1 MSDQLPLVGRE
12 NELRAA
18 LRALAVDGAVLLS
31 GPPGVGK
38 TRLAAEA
45 LAAVPHPVVRCYA
58 TIATSQIPLGAI
70 ASHVPTDLPA
80 GAPGP
85 GLLPAPSVR
94 AAAEH
99 LARGGRRVLFI
110 DDAHLLDDTSLL
122 VLQHVVRHKLTR
134 VICTARLGW
143 GMDGLT
149 VVNVDAL
156 DQERADALLTSA
168 LGGPADAST
177 RHLVWTNSQGNP
189 LYLKELVAAGR
200 HSGALSE
207 TQGGWNWSGPLELS
221 GRLAELVDLTLGR
234 LAEPRRRA
242 LELLAYGEP
251 LEPELT
257 PVPQDLVDMGFV
269 RIGDDGRARVAH
281 PLYSARLRATCPTLR
296 ARAHRRALA
305 DRLEAAGADRPG
317 DAVRVATWR
326 LDSGTAESPDVLARA
341 AEQALS
347 AQDWELAERL
357 SRAAVARGATSRVG
371 LVLGLVLM
379 YQRQCVQA
387 EEVLAETMAA
397 GGDVLTVIQVGC
409 TRAFN
414 LFFGLGDED
423 AAVAVLDEVTA
434 QELPPELE
442 HSVLFFALTFALESA
457 PLRIARLG
465 GELLIAEGG
474 WAATA
479 GRQVLAFADQF
490 AGRYTEALARID
502 VNHEAV
508 MATAGRFPSLMN
520 AANWVRNESILR
532 CGDLAGAETRA
543 AQALAEVIGEDRWSV
558 TQVPPRVLLSQS
570 ARFRG
575 QAAAAV
581 RITAEGI
588 PESGAR
594 DDSQAMMWDV
604 LLLAEFAAGAA
615 LHGQSDRAERALAR
629 AENGLRP
636 AWRIARFAVG
646 AARSWVL
653 AGAGRVNEAMQAA
666 LDNAAVARAHGAHSE
681 EIVSLHDAARFGAD
695 TSPRLLELAKTRQ
708 DPLTTAYASHA
719 QARALRDPAGLEEVA
734 AAFTACGVTLYAAE
748 ALAEASRLSR
758 LHDRP
763 RDAERLERQASAL
776 AESFDGATTPGLV
789 VTSTLAALT
798 PRQLEIARLA
808 VAGLTNV
815 EIAERLAIAK
825 RTVDNHLHTTYAAV
839 GVTGRGGLRALFGQN

>member
-12 NELRAA
+12 GELRAA
-18 LRALAVDGAVLLS
+18 LRTLAVDGTVLLS

-38 TRLAAEA
+38 TRLAAEV
-45 LAAVPHPVVRCYA
+45 LAAVPHAAVRCYA
-58 TIATSQIPLGAI
+58 TVATSRIPLGAI
-70 ASHVPTDLPA
+70 ASLVPADIPASSHGPSILP
-80 GAPGP
+80 
-85 GLLPAPSVR
+85 LSSVR

-99 LARGGRRVLFI
+99 LSRGGRRVLSI
-110 DDAHLLDDTSLL
+110 DDAHLLDDASLL
-122 VLQHVVRHKLTR
+122 VLQHVVRHRLTR

-143 GMDGLT
+143 GLEGLS
-149 VVNVDAL
+149 VVNVGAL
-156 DQERADALLTSA
+156 DQQRADTLLASA

-177 RHLVWTNSQGNP
+177 RHLVWANSQGNP

-200 HSGALSE
+200 HSGALTE
-207 TQGGWNWSGPLELS
+207 TEGGWNWSGPLELS
-221 GRLAELVDLTLGR
+221 GRLAELVDLSLGR
-234 LAEPRRRA
+234 LADPQRRA

-251 LEPELT
+251 LEPELM

-269 RIGDDGRARVAH
+269 RVGDDGRARVAH

-305 DRLEAAGADRPG
+305 DRLEAEGADRPG

-397 GGDVLTVIQVGC
+397 GGDMLTLIQVGC

-423 AAVAVLDEVTA
+423 AAVAVLDEVTDR
-434 QELPPELE
+434 ELPAELE
-442 HSVLFFALTFALESA
+442 HAVLFFALTFALEAA
-457 PLRIARLG
+457 PLRLARLG

-474 WAATA
+474 WAETA

-490 AGRYTEALARID
+490 AGRYTEAIARIED
-502 VNHEAV
+502 NHEAV
-508 MATAGRFPSLMN
+508 LATAGRFPSLTN
-520 AANWVRNESILR
+520 AANGVRNESILR

-543 AQALAEVIGEDRWSV
+543 ARALAEVIEEDRWSV
-558 TQVPPRVLLSQS
+558 TQVPPRVLLSQC
-570 ARFRG
+570 ARLRG
-575 QAAAAV
+575 QAASAV

-588 PESGAR
+588 PESGGR
-594 DDSQAMMWDV
+594 SDSRAMMWDV

-615 LHGQSDRAERALAR
+615 LQGQSDRAERALAR
-629 AENGLRP
+629 AEAGLRP
-636 AWRIARFAVG
+636 AWRIAQFAVG
-646 AARSWVL
+646 SARSWVL
-653 AGAGRVNEAMQAA
+653 AGGGHVNEAMQAA
-666 LDNAAVARAHGAHSE
+666 LDNAATARAHGAHSE

-695 TSPRLLELAKTRQ
+695 TSPRLLELAKSRK

-734 AAFTACGVTLYAAE
+734 AAFTACGATLYAAE

-763 RDAERLERQASAL
+763 RDADRLERQASAL

-839 GVTGRGGLRALFGQN
+839 GVTGRGGLRALFGQG

>member
-1 MSDQLPLVGRE
+1 VSDQLPLVGRE
-12 NELRAA
+12 SELRAA
-18 LRALAVDGAVLLS
+18 LRALSVGGAVLLS

-38 TRLAAEA
+38 TRLAAEV
-45 LAAVPHPVVRCYA
+45 LAAMPHPVARCYA
-58 TIATSQIPLGAI
+58 TVATSRIPLGAF
-70 ASHVPTDLPA
+70 ASLVPTDLPA
-80 GAPGP
+80 GSHGP
-85 GLLPAPSVR
+85 SILPASSVR

-99 LARGGRRVLFI
+99 LARGGRRVLSI

-134 VICTARLGW
+134 VICTARPGW
-143 GMDGLT
+143 SVEGLT
-149 VVNVDAL
+149 VVHVDAL

-200 HSGALSE
+200 HSGALTE
-207 TQGGWNWSGPLELS
+207 TQGGWSWHGPLELD

-234 LAEPRRRA
+234 LAEPQRRA

-251 LEPELT
+251 LEPELM

-305 DRLEAAGADRPG
+305 DRLEAEGADRPG

-341 AEQALS
+341 AEQALA

-379 YQRQCVQA
+379 YQRQCAQA

-397 GGDVLTVIQVGC
+397 GGDMLALLQVGC

-434 QELPPELE
+434 RELPPELE
-442 HSVLFFALTFALESA
+442 HAVLFFALTFALESA

-465 GELLIAEGG
+465 GELMIAEGG
-474 WAATA
+474 WAAIA

-490 AGRYTEALARID
+490 AGRYPEAIARIED
-502 VNHEAV
+502 NHEAV
-508 MATAGRFPSLMN
+508 VATAGRFPSLMN
-520 AANWVRNESILR
+520 AAKGVRNECILR
-532 CGDLAGAETRA
+532 CGDLAGAEQRA
-543 AQALAEVIGEDRWSV
+543 AQALAEVIEEDRWSI

-570 ARFRG
+570 ARLRG
-575 QAAAAV
+575 QAASAV

-588 PESGAR
+588 PESGALP
-594 DDSQAMMWDV
+594 MMWDV

-615 LHGQSDRAERALAR
+615 LLGQSDRAERALAR
-629 AENGLRP
+629 AEEGLRP
-636 AWRIARFAVG
+636 AWRIAGFAVG

-653 AGAGRVNEAMQAA
+653 AGAGHVNEAMQVA
-666 LDNAAVARAHGAHSE
+666 LDNAAAARAHGAHSE
-681 EIVSLHDAARFGAD
+681 EIGSLHDAARFGAD
-695 TSPRLLELAKTRQ
+695 TSPRLLELAKSRK

-734 AAFTACGVTLYAAE
+734 AAFMACGVTLYAAE

-763 RDAERLERQASAL
+763 RDAERLERQASSL

-839 GVTGRGGLRALFGQN
+839 GVTGRGGLRALFGQG

>member
-12 NELRAA
+12 EELRTT

-38 TRLAAEA
+38 TRLAFEA

-58 TIATSQIPLGAI
+58 TVATSRIPLGALG
-70 ASHVPTDLPA
+70 SLVPTDLPA
-80 GAPGP
+80 SQGSI
-85 GLLPAPSVR
+85 LSSSVR

-99 LARGGRRVLFI
+99 LSRGGRRVLSV
-110 DDAHLLDDTSLL
+110 DDAHLLDDASLL
-122 VLQHVVRHKLTR
+122 VLQHLVRHRLMR
-134 VICTARLGW
+134 VMCTARPGW
-143 GMDGLT
+143 GMEGLT
-149 VVNVDAL
+149 VVAVGAL
-156 DQERADALLTSA
+156 DQERADALLAAA

-177 RHLVWTNSQGNP
+177 RHLVWANSRGNP
-189 LYLKELVAAGR
+189 LYLKELVATGR
-200 HSGALSE
+200 HCGAFTE
-207 TQGGWNWSGPLELS
+207 TEGGWNWSGPLELS

-234 LAEPRRRA
+234 LGDPQRRA

-251 LEPELT
+251 LEAGLMS
-257 PVPQDLVDMGFV
+257 VPQDLVDMGFV
-269 RIGDDGRARVAH
+269 RVGDDGRARVAH

-305 DRLEAAGADRPG
+305 DRLEAEGAGRPG
-317 DAVRVATWR
+317 DALRVATWR
-326 LDSGTAESPDVLARA
+326 LDSGTAESPDLLARA

-357 SRAAVARGATSRVG
+357 ARAAVARGATSRVG

-379 YQRQCVQA
+379 YQRRCAQA

-397 GGDVLTVIQVGC
+397 GGDTLTLMQAGC

-423 AAVAVLDEVTA
+423 AAVAVLDLVTA
-434 QELPPELE
+434 RTLPAELE
-442 HSVLFFALTFALESA
+442 HAVLFFSLTFALEAA
-457 PLRIARLG
+457 PLQIARLG
-465 GELLIAEGG
+465 GELLLAEGG

-490 AGRYTEALARID
+490 AGRYTEAIARIED
-502 VNHEAV
+502 NHRAV
-508 MATAGRFPSLMN
+508 IATAGRFPSLTN
-520 AANWVRNESILR
+520 AANGVRNESMLR
-532 CGDLAGAETRA
+532 AGDLVEAERRA
-543 AQALAEVIGEDRWSV
+543 AQALAEVIEEDRWSV

-570 ARFRG
+570 ARLRG
-575 QAAAAV
+575 NAASAV
-581 RITAEGI
+581 RITAEGV
-588 PESGAR
+588 PDPA
-594 DDSQAMMWDV
+594 APPMMWDV

-615 LHGQSDRAERALAR
+615 LRGQSDRAFRALAR
-629 AENGLRP
+629 AEAGLRP
-636 AWRIARFAVG
+636 AWRIAQFAVG

-666 LDNAAVARAHGAHSE
+666 LDNAVSAREHGAHSE
-681 EIVSLHDAARFGAD
+681 EIGSLHDAARFGAD
-695 TSPRLLELAKTRQ
+695 TSPRLLELAKSRKE
-708 DPLTTAYASHA
+708 PLTAAYASHA
-719 QARALRDPAGLEEVA
+719 QARVLRDPAGLEEVA
-734 AAFTACGVTLYAAE
+734 AAFTACGATLYAAE

-763 RDAERLERQASAL
+763 RAADRLERQAAAL
-776 AESFDGATTPGLV
+776 AETFDGATTPGLM

-839 GVTGRGGLRALFGQN
+839 GVTGRGGLRELFGHGA

>member
-12 NELRAA
+12 GELRAA
-18 LRALAVDGAVLLS
+18 LRALAGDGAVLLS

-38 TRLAAEA
+38 TRLAAEV
-45 LAAVPHPVVRCYA
+45 LAAAPHPAVRCYA
-58 TIATSQIPLGAI
+58 TVATSRIPLGAI
-70 ASHVPTDLPA
+70 ASLVPTDLPA
-80 GAPGP
+80 FGGTI
-85 GLLPAPSVR
+85 LPSSSVR

-99 LARGGRRVLFI
+99 LSRGGRRVLSI
-110 DDAHLLDDTSLL
+110 DDAHLLDDASLL
-122 VLQHVVRHKLTR
+122 VLQHVVRHRLTR
-134 VICTARLGW
+134 VVCTARLGW
-143 GMDGLT
+143 GLEGLT

-156 DQERADALLTSA
+156 GQERADTLLASA

-177 RHLVWTNSQGNP
+177 RHLVWVNSQGNP
-189 LYLKELVAAGR
+189 LYLKELVSAGR
-200 HSGALSE
+200 HSGTLTE
-207 TQGGWNWSGPLELS
+207 TEGGWSWSGPLELS

-234 LAEPRRRA
+234 LAEPQRRA

-251 LEPELT
+251 LEPELM

-305 DRLEAAGADRPG
+305 DRLEAQGADRPG

-379 YQRQCVQA
+379 YQRQCAQA

-397 GGDVLTVIQVGC
+397 GGDMLTVIQVGC

-434 QELPPELE
+434 RELPAELE
-442 HSVLFFALTFALESA
+442 HAVLFFALTFALEAA

-474 WAATA
+474 WAETA

-490 AGRYTEALARID
+490 AGRCTEAIARIED
-502 VNHEAV
+502 NHEAV
-508 MATAGRFPSLMN
+508 TATAGRFPSLIN
-520 AANWVRNESILR
+520 AATGVRNESMLR

-543 AQALAEVIGEDRWSV
+543 AQALAEVIEEDRWSV
-558 TQVPPRVLLSQS
+558 TQVPSRVLLSQS
-570 ARFRG
+570 ARLRG
-575 QAAAAV
+575 QAASAV
-581 RITAEGI
+581 RITAEGV
-588 PESGAR
+588 PDSGALP
-594 DDSQAMMWDV
+594 MMWDV

-615 LHGQSDRAERALAR
+615 LQGQSDRAERALAR
-629 AENGLRP
+629 AEAGLRP
-636 AWRIARFAVG
+636 AWRIAQFAVG
-646 AARSWVL
+646 VARSWVL
-653 AGAGRVNEAMQAA
+653 AGGGRVNEAMQAA
-666 LDNAAVARAHGAHSE
+666 LDNAAAARAHGAHSE

-695 TSPRLLELAKTRQ
+695 TSPRLLELAKSRK

-763 RDAERLERQASAL
+763 RDADRLERQASAL

-839 GVTGRGGLRALFGQN
+839 GVTGRGGLRALFGQG

>member
-1 MSDQLPLVGRE
+1 VSDQLPLVGRE
-12 NELRAA
+12 GELRAA
-18 LRALAVDGAVLLS
+18 LRALAGDGAVLLS

-38 TRLAAEA
+38 TRLAAEV
-45 LAAVPHPVVRCYA
+45 LAAAPHPAVRCYA
-58 TIATSQIPLGAI
+58 TVATSRIPLGAI
-70 ASHVPTDLPA
+70 ASLVPTDLPA
-80 GAPGP
+80 FGGTI
-85 GLLPAPSVR
+85 LPSSSVR

-99 LARGGRRVLFI
+99 LSRGGRRVLSI
-110 DDAHLLDDTSLL
+110 DDAHLLDDASLL

-134 VICTARLGW
+134 VVCTARLGW
-143 GMDGLT
+143 GVEGLT

-156 DQERADALLTSA
+156 DEERADTLLTSA

-177 RHLVWTNSQGNP
+177 RHLVWANSQGNP

-200 HSGALSE
+200 HSGALTE
-207 TQGGWNWSGPLELS
+207 TAGGWSWSGPLELS

-234 LAEPRRRA
+234 LAEPQRRA

-251 LEPELT
+251 LEPELM
-257 PVPQDLVDMGFV
+257 PVPADLVDMGFV
-269 RIGDDGRARVAH
+269 RVGDDGRARVAH

-305 DRLEAAGADRPG
+305 DRLETEGADRPG

-379 YQRQCVQA
+379 YQRQCAQA

-434 QELPPELE
+434 RELPAELE
-442 HSVLFFALTFALESA
+442 HAVLFFALTFALEAA
-457 PLRIARLG
+457 PLGIARLG

-474 WAATA
+474 WAETA

-490 AGRYTEALARID
+490 AGRYTEAIARIED
-502 VNHEAV
+502 NHEAV
-508 MATAGRFPSLMN
+508 MATAGRFPSLIN
-520 AANWVRNESILR
+520 AATGVRNESALR
-532 CGDLAGAETRA
+532 RGDLADAETRA
-543 AQALAEVIGEDRWSV
+543 AQALAEVIEEDRWSI

-570 ARFRG
+570 ARLRG
-575 QAAAAV
+575 QAASAV
-581 RITAEGI
+581 RITAEGV
-588 PESGAR
+588 PESGVLP
-594 DDSQAMMWDV
+594 MMWDV

-615 LHGQSDRAERALAR
+615 LQGQSERAERALAR
-629 AENGLRP
+629 AEAGLRP
-636 AWRIARFAVG
+636 AWRIAQFAVG

-653 AGAGRVNEAMQAA
+653 AGSGRVNEAMQAA
-666 LDNAAVARAHGAHSE
+666 LDNAAAARAHGAHSE

-695 TSPRLLELAKTRQ
+695 TSPRLLELAKSRK
-708 DPLTTAYASHA
+708 DPLTIAYASHA
-719 QARALRDPAGLEEVA
+719 QARALRDPAGLEEA
-734 AAFTACGVTLYAAE
+734 ATAFTACGATLYAAE

-763 RDAERLERQASAL
+763 READRLERQASAL

-815 EIAERLAIAK
+815 EIAERLTIAK

-839 GVTGRGGLRALFGQN
+839 GVTGRGGLRALFGQG

>member
-12 NELRAA
+12 SELRAA

-38 TRLAAEA
+38 TRLAAEM
-45 LAAVPHPVVRCYA
+45 LAAVPQPAVRCYA
-58 TIATSQIPLGAI
+58 TIATSRIPLGAI

-85 GLLPAPSVR
+85 GLLPASSVR

-99 LARGGRRVLFI
+99 LARGGRRVLSI

-143 GMDGLT
+143 GSEGLT
-149 VVNVDAL
+149 VVHVDAL
-156 DQERADALLTSA
+156 DQERADTLLTSA

-177 RHLVWTNSQGNP
+177 RHLMWTNSQGNP

-200 HSGALSE
+200 HSGALAE
-207 TQGGWNWSGPLELS
+207 TAGGWHWSGPLELS

-234 LAEPRRRA
+234 LAGPQRRA

-251 LEPELT
+251 LEPELM
-257 PVPQDLVDMGFV
+257 PAPRDLVDMGFV
-269 RIGDDGRARVAH
+269 CIGDDGRARVAH
-281 PLYSARLRATCPTLR
+281 PLYSARLRATCPTVR

-305 DRLEAAGADRPG
+305 DRLEAGDANRPG

-379 YQRQCVQA
+379 YQRRCAQA

-397 GGDVLTVIQVGC
+397 GGDMLTLMQVGC

-434 QELPPELE
+434 RELPPELE
-442 HSVLFFALTFALESA
+442 HVVLFIALTFALESA

-490 AGRYTEALARID
+490 AGRYTEALARIEA
-502 VNHEAV
+502 NHEEV
-508 MATAGRFPSLMN
+508 VATAGRFPSLTN
-520 AANWVRNESILR
+520 AANGVRNESTLG
-532 CGDLAGAETRA
+532 CGDLAGAEARA
-543 AQALAEVIGEDRWSV
+543 ARALAEVIEEDRWSA
-558 TQVPPRVLLSQS
+558 TRVPPRVLLSRS
-570 ARFRG
+570 ARLRG
-575 QAAAAV
+575 QAASAV
-581 RITAEGI
+581 RITAEGV
-588 PESGAR
+588 PGSDA
-594 DDSQAMMWDV
+594 QPMMWDV

-615 LHGQSDRAERALAR
+615 LLGQPDRAERALAR
-629 AENGLRP
+629 AEAGLRP
-636 AWRIARFAVG
+636 AWRIARLAVG
-646 AARSWVL
+646 TARSWVL
-653 AGAGRVNEAMQAA
+653 AGAGHVNQALQAA
-666 LDNAAVARAHGAHSE
+666 LDNAAAARAHGAHSE
-681 EIVSLHDAARFGAD
+681 EILSLHDAARFGAD
-695 TSPRLLELAKTRQ
+695 TSPRLLELAKTRK

-748 ALAEASRLSR
+748 ALAEASRLAR

-763 RDAERLERQASAL
+763 READRLERQAAAL

-839 GVTGRGGLRALFGQN
+839 GVTGRGGLRALLGQG

>member
-1 MSDQLPLVGRE
+1 MSDQSPLVGRE
-12 NELRAA
+12 TELRAA

-31 GPPGVGK
+31 GPPGAGK
-38 TRLAAEA
+38 TRLAAEV
-45 LAAVPHPVVRCYA
+45 LAVVPHPVVRCYA
-58 TIATSQIPLGAI
+58 TVATSRIPLGAI

-85 GLLPAPSVR
+85 GFLAASSVR

-99 LARGGRRVLFI
+99 LTRGGRRVLSI
-110 DDAHLLDDTSLL
+110 DDAHLLDDASLL

-143 GMDGLT
+143 PGVDGLT
-149 VVNVDAL
+149 VVHVDAL
-156 DQERADALLTSA
+156 DQERAEALLTST

-177 RHLVWTNSQGNP
+177 RHLVWANSQGNP

-200 HSGALSE
+200 HSGVLTE
-207 TQGGWNWSGPLELS
+207 TQGGWSWSGPLELS

-234 LAEPRRRA
+234 LAEPQRRA

-251 LEPELT
+251 LEPELM
-257 PVPQDLVDMGFV
+257 PIPQDLVDMGFV
-269 RIGDDGRARVAH
+269 RVGDDGRARVAH

-305 DRLEAAGADRPG
+305 DRLEAEGADRPG

-326 LDSGTAESPDVLARA
+326 LDSGAAESPDVLARA

-379 YQRQCVQA
+379 YQRQCAQA

-397 GGDVLTVIQVGC
+397 GGDMLTVIQVGC

-434 QELPPELE
+434 QDLPPELE
-442 HSVLFFALTFALESA
+442 HAVLFFALTFALESA

-490 AGRYTEALARID
+490 AGRYTEALSRID
-502 VNHEAV
+502 ANHEAV
-508 MATAGRFPSLMN
+508 MATAGRFPSLTN
-520 AANWVRNESILR
+520 AANWVRNECILR
-532 CGDLAGAETRA
+532 CGDLVNAETRA
-543 AQALAEVIGEDRWSV
+543 AQALAEVIEEDRWSV

-570 ARFRG
+570 ARLRG

-588 PESGAR
+588 PESGALP
-594 DDSQAMMWDV
+594 MMWDV

-615 LHGQSDRAERALAR
+615 LQGQSDRAQRALAR
-629 AENGLRP
+629 AEDGLKP

-646 AARSWVL
+646 AARAWVL
-653 AGAGRVNEAMQAA
+653 AGAGHVNEAMQAA
-666 LDNAAVARAHGAHSE
+666 LDNAAAARAHGAHSE

-695 TSPRLLELAKTRQ
+695 TSPRLLELAKTRR

-719 QARALRDPAGLEEVA
+719 QARALRDSAGLEEVA
-734 AAFTACGVTLYAAE
+734 AAFTSFGATLYAAE
-748 ALAEASRLSR
+748 AFAEASRLSR

-776 AESFDGATTPGLV
+776 AESFDGATTPGLA

-839 GVTGRGGLRALFGQN
+839 GVTGRGGLRALFGQG

>member
-12 NELRAA
+12 GELRAA
-18 LRALAVDGAVLLS
+18 LRALAGDGAVLLS

-38 TRLAAEA
+38 TRLAAEV
-45 LAAVPHPVVRCYA
+45 LAAAPHPAVRCYA
-58 TIATSQIPLGAI
+58 TVATSRIPLGAI
-70 ASHVPTDLPA
+70 ASLVPTDLPA
-80 GAPGP
+80 IGGTI
-85 GLLPAPSVR
+85 LPSSSVR

-99 LARGGRRVLFI
+99 LSRGGRRVLSI
-110 DDAHLLDDTSLL
+110 DDAHLLDDASLL

-134 VICTARLGW
+134 VVCTARPGW
-143 GMDGLT
+143 GAEGLT
-149 VVNVDAL
+149 VVHVDAL
-156 DQERADALLTSA
+156 DRERADTLLASA

-177 RHLVWTNSQGNP
+177 RHLVWANSQGNP
-189 LYLKELVAAGR
+189 LYLKELVAAGL
-200 HSGALSE
+200 HSGALTE
-207 TQGGWNWSGPLELS
+207 TEGGWNWSGPLELS

-234 LAEPRRRA
+234 LAEPQRRA

-251 LEPELT
+251 LEPELM
-257 PVPQDLVDMGFV
+257 PVPADLVDMGFV
-269 RIGDDGRARVAH
+269 RVGDDGRARVAH

-296 ARAHRRALA
+296 ARAHRRSLA
-305 DRLEAAGADRPG
+305 DRLEAQGANRRG

-379 YQRQCVQA
+379 YQRQCAQA

-397 GGDVLTVIQVGC
+397 GGDMLTVIQVGC

-434 QELPPELE
+434 QELPAELE
-442 HSVLFFALTFALESA
+442 HAVLFFALTFALEAA

-474 WAATA
+474 WAETA

-490 AGRYTEALARID
+490 AGRYTEAITRIED
-502 VNHEAV
+502 NHEAV
-508 MATAGRFPSLMN
+508 LATAGRFPSLIN
-520 AANWVRNESILR
+520 AATGVRNESTLR

-543 AQALAEVIGEDRWSV
+543 AQALAEVIEEDRWSV

-570 ARFRG
+570 ARLRG
-575 QAAAAV
+575 QAASAV
-581 RITAEGI
+581 RITAEGV
-588 PESGAR
+588 PESGV
-594 DDSQAMMWDV
+594 QPMMWDV

-615 LHGQSDRAERALAR
+615 LQGQSERAERALAR
-629 AENGLRP
+629 AEAGLRP
-636 AWRIARFAVG
+636 AWRIAQFAVG

-653 AGAGRVNEAMQAA
+653 AGGGRVNEAMQAA
-666 LDNAAVARAHGAHSE
+666 LDNAATARAHGAHSE

-695 TSPRLLELAKTRQ
+695 TSPRLLELAKSRK

-734 AAFTACGVTLYAAE
+734 AAFTACGATLYAAE

-763 RDAERLERQASAL
+763 RDADRLERQASAL

-839 GVTGRGGLRALFGQN
+839 GVTGRGGLRALFGQG

>member
-1 MSDQLPLVGRE
+1 VSDQLPLVGRE
-12 NELRAA
+12 SELRAA
-18 LRALAVDGAVLLS
+18 LRALSVGGAVLLS

-38 TRLAAEA
+38 TRLAAEV
-45 LAAVPHPVVRCYA
+45 LAAMPHPVARCYA
-58 TIATSQIPLGAI
+58 TVATSRIPLGAF
-70 ASHVPTDLPA
+70 ASLVPTDLPA
-80 GAPGP
+80 GSHGP
-85 GLLPAPSVR
+85 SILPASSVR

-99 LARGGRRVLFI
+99 LARGGRRVLSI

-134 VICTARLGW
+134 VICTARPGW
-143 GMDGLT
+143 SVEGLT
-149 VVNVDAL
+149 VVHVDAL

-200 HSGALSE
+200 HSGALTE
-207 TQGGWNWSGPLELS
+207 TQGGWSWHGPLELD

-234 LAEPRRRA
+234 LAEPQRRA

-251 LEPELT
+251 LEPELM
-257 PVPQDLVDMGFV
+257 PIPQDLVDMGFV

-305 DRLEAAGADRPG
+305 DRLEAEGADRPG

-341 AEQALS
+341 AEQALA

-379 YQRQCVQA
+379 YQRQCAQA

-397 GGDVLTVIQVGC
+397 GGDMLALLQVGC

-434 QELPPELE
+434 RELPPELE
-442 HSVLFFALTFALESA
+442 HAVLFFALTFALESA

-465 GELLIAEGG
+465 GELMIAEGG
-474 WAATA
+474 WAAIA

-490 AGRYTEALARID
+490 AGRYPEAIARIED
-502 VNHEAV
+502 NHEAV
-508 MATAGRFPSLMN
+508 VATAGRFPSLMN
-520 AANWVRNESILR
+520 AAKGVRNECILR
-532 CGDLAGAETRA
+532 CGDLAGAEQRA
-543 AQALAEVIGEDRWSV
+543 AQALAEVIEEDRWSI

-570 ARFRG
+570 ARLRG
-575 QAAAAV
+575 QAASAV

-588 PESGAR
+588 PESGALP
-594 DDSQAMMWDV
+594 MMWDV

-615 LHGQSDRAERALAR
+615 LLGQSDRAERALAR
-629 AENGLRP
+629 AEEGLRP
-636 AWRIARFAVG
+636 AWRIAGFAVG

-653 AGAGRVNEAMQAA
+653 AGAGHVNEAMQVA
-666 LDNAAVARAHGAHSE
+666 LDNAAAARAHGAHSE
-681 EIVSLHDAARFGAD
+681 EIGSLHDAARFGAD
-695 TSPRLLELAKTRQ
+695 TSPRLLELAKSRK

-734 AAFTACGVTLYAAE
+734 AAFMACGVTLYAAE

-763 RDAERLERQASAL
+763 RDAERLERQASSL

-839 GVTGRGGLRALFGQN
+839 GVTGRGGLRALFGQG

>member
-12 NELRAA
+12 SELRAA
-18 LRALAVDGAVLLS
+18 LRALAADGAVLLS

-45 LAAVPHPVVRCYA
+45 LAATPHPVVRCYA
-58 TIATSQIPLGAI
+58 TIATSRIPLGAI

-85 GLLPAPSVR
+85 GLLPASSVR

-99 LARGGRRVLFI
+99 LARGGRRVLSI

-122 VLQHVVRHKLTR
+122 VLQHVVRHRLTR
-134 VICTARLGW
+134 VICTARPGW
-143 GMDGLT
+143 SIEGLT
-149 VVNVDAL
+149 VVTVDAL
-156 DQERADALLTSA
+156 DQERADALLTAA

-177 RHLVWTNSQGNP
+177 RHLVWANSQGNP
-189 LYLKELVAAGR
+189 LYLKELVAAGL
-200 HSGALSE
+200 HSGALTE
-207 TQGGWNWSGPLELS
+207 TVGGWNWSGPLELS

-234 LAEPRRRA
+234 LAEPQRRA

-251 LEPELT
+251 LEPELM

-305 DRLEAAGADRPG
+305 DRLEARGADRPG

-326 LDSGTAESPDVLARA
+326 LDSGAAESPDVLARA
-341 AEQALS
+341 AEQALA

-379 YQRQCVQA
+379 YQRQCAQA

-397 GGDVLTVIQVGC
+397 GGDMLTLIQVGC

-423 AAVAVLDEVTA
+423 AAVAVLDEVTVG
-434 QELPPELE
+434 ELPPELE
-442 HSVLFFALTFALESA
+442 HAVLFFALTFALEAA
-457 PLRIARLG
+457 PLRLARLG

-479 GRQVLAFADQF
+479 GRQLLAFADQF
-490 AGRYTEALARID
+490 AGRYTEAIARIED
-502 VNHEAV
+502 NHEAV
-508 MATAGRFPSLMN
+508 TATAGRFPSLVN
-520 AANWVRNESILR
+520 AANWVRNESMLR
-532 CGDLAGAETRA
+532 CGDLAGAEQRA
-543 AQALAEVIGEDRWSV
+543 ARALAEVIEEDRWSV

-570 ARFRG
+570 ARLRG
-575 QAAAAV
+575 QAASAV

-588 PESGAR
+588 P
-594 DDSQAMMWDV
+594 DSEALPMMWDV

-615 LHGQSDRAERALAR
+615 LLGQSERAERALAR
-629 AENGLRP
+629 AEAGLRP

-646 AARSWVL
+646 TARSWVL
-653 AGAGRVNEAMQAA
+653 AGAGHVNQAMQAA
-666 LDNAAVARAHGAHSE
+666 LDNAAAARAHGANSE

-695 TSPRLLELAKTRQ
+695 TSPRLLELAKSRK

-734 AAFTACGVTLYAAE
+734 AAFAACGATLYAAE

-763 RDAERLERQASAL
+763 READRLERQASAL

-839 GVTGRGGLRALFGQN
+839 GVTGRGGLRALFGQG

>member
-12 NELRAA
+12 RELRTA

-58 TIATSQIPLGAI
+58 TVATSRIPLGAI
-70 ASHVPTDLPA
+70 ASLVPIDLPVSR
-80 GAPGP
+80 GSI
-85 GLLPAPSVR
+85 LPSSSVR

-99 LARGGRRVLFI
+99 LSRGGRRVLSV
-110 DDAHLLDDTSLL
+110 DDAHLLDEASLL
-122 VLQHVVRHKLTR
+122 VLQHLVRHRLTR
-134 VICTARLGW
+134 VICTARSGW
-143 GMDGLT
+143 GMEGLT
-149 VVNVDAL
+149 VVGVDAL
-156 DQERADALLTSA
+156 DQERAGALLATA

-177 RHLVWTNSQGNP
+177 RNLVWVNSQGNP

-200 HSGALSE
+200 HSGALTE
-207 TQGGWNWSGPLELS
+207 TVRGWHWSGPLELS

-234 LAEPRRRA
+234 LAEPQRRA

-251 LEPELT
+251 LESRLL

-269 RIGDDGRARVAH
+269 RVGDDGRARVAH

-305 DRLEAAGADRPG
+305 DRLESEGADRPD

-341 AEQALS
+341 AEHALS

-357 SRAAVARGATSRVG
+357 SRAAMARGATLRVG

-379 YQRQCVQA
+379 YQRQCAQA

-409 TRAFN
+409 TRAYN

-423 AAVAVLDEVTA
+423 AAVAVLDLVTA
-434 QELPPELE
+434 RELPAESE
-442 HSVLFFALTFALESA
+442 HAVLFFALTFALEAA
-457 PLRIARLG
+457 PLGIARLG

-490 AGRYTEALARID
+490 AGRYTEAIARVED
-502 VNHEAV
+502 NHEAV
-508 MATAGRFPSLMN
+508 LATAGRFPSLMS
-520 AANWVRNESILR
+520 AANGVRNESTLR
-532 CGDLAGAETRA
+532 CGDLVGAERQG
-543 AQALAEVIGEDRWSV
+543 AQTLAEVIEEDRWPV

-570 ARFRG
+570 ARLRG
-575 QAAAAV
+575 RAASAV
-581 RITAEGI
+581 RITAEGV
-588 PESGAR
+588 PDPA
-594 DDSQAMMWDV
+594 ALPMMWDV

-615 LHGQSDRAERALAR
+615 LQGQSDRAFRALAR
-629 AENGLRP
+629 AEAGLRP
-636 AWRIARFAVG
+636 AWRITQFAVG
-646 AARSWVL
+646 TARSWVL
-653 AGAGRVNEAMQAA
+653 ASAGRVNEAMQTA
-666 LDNAAVARAHGAHSE
+666 LDNAALARAHGAYSE
-681 EIVSLHDAARFGAD
+681 EIGSLHDAARFGAD
-695 TSPRLLELAKTRQ
+695 TSPRLLELAKSRK

-734 AAFTACGVTLYAAE
+734 AAFTACGAALYAAE

-763 RDAERLERQASAL
+763 RDADRLERQAAAL

-839 GVTGRGGLRALFGQN
+839 GVTGRGGLRALFGQGA

>member
-12 NELRAA
+12 SELRAA
-18 LRALAVDGAVLLS
+18 LRALAMDGAVLLS

-45 LAAVPHPVVRCYA
+45 LTAVPHPVVRCYA
-58 TIATSQIPLGAI
+58 TVATSRIPLGAI

-80 GAPGP
+80 EAPGP
-85 GLLPAPSVR
+85 GFLPASSVR

-99 LARGGRRVLFI
+99 LARGGRRVLSI
-110 DDAHLLDDTSLL
+110 DDAHLLDDASLL

-143 GMDGLT
+143 PGIDGLT
-149 VVNVDAL
+149 VVHVDAL
-156 DQERADALLTSA
+156 DQERADALLTSV

-177 RHLVWTNSQGNP
+177 RHRVWTNSQGNP

-200 HSGALSE
+200 HSGVLTES
-207 TQGGWNWSGPLELS
+207 QGGWNWSGPLELS
-221 GRLAELVDLTLGR
+221 GRLAELVDLTLSR
-234 LAEPRRRA
+234 LAEPQRRA

-251 LEPELT
+251 LEPELMA
-257 PVPQDLVDMGFV
+257 VPQDLVDMGFV
-269 RIGDDGRARVAH
+269 RVGDDGRARVAH

-305 DRLEAAGADRPG
+305 DRLEAEGADRPG

-379 YQRQCVQA
+379 YQRQCAQA

-397 GGDVLTVIQVGC
+397 GGDMLTVIQAGC

-434 QELPPELE
+434 QDLPPELE
-442 HSVLFFALTFALESA
+442 HAVLFFALTFALESA

-479 GRQVLAFADQF
+479 GRQLLAFADQF

-502 VNHEAV
+502 ANHEAV

-520 AANWVRNESILR
+520 AANWVRNESMLR
-532 CGDLAGAETRA
+532 CGDLVGAETRA
-543 AQALAEVIGEDRWSV
+543 ARALAEVIEENRWSV

-588 PESGAR
+588 PESGALP
-594 DDSQAMMWDV
+594 MMWDV

-615 LHGQSDRAERALAR
+615 LQGQSDRAERALAR
-629 AENGLRP
+629 AEEGLRP

-653 AGAGRVNEAMQAA
+653 AGAGHVTEAMQAA
-666 LDNAAVARAHGAHSE
+666 LDNAAAARAHGAHSE

-695 TSPRLLELAKTRQ
+695 TSPRLLELAKSRK

-734 AAFTACGVTLYAAE
+734 AAFTACGATLYAAE

-763 RDAERLERQASAL
+763 READRLERQASTL

-839 GVTGRGGLRALFGQN
+839 GVTGRGGLRALFGQG

>member
-12 NELRAA
+12 GELRAA
-18 LRALAVDGAVLLS
+18 LRALAGDGAVLLS

-38 TRLAAEA
+38 TRLAAEV
-45 LAAVPHPVVRCYA
+45 LAAAPHPAVRCYA
-58 TIATSQIPLGAI
+58 TVATSRIPLGAI
-70 ASHVPTDLPA
+70 ASLVPTDLPA
-80 GAPGP
+80 FAGTI
-85 GLLPAPSVR
+85 LPSSSVR

-99 LARGGRRVLFI
+99 LSRGGRRVLSI
-110 DDAHLLDDTSLL
+110 DDAHLLDDASLL
-122 VLQHVVRHKLTR
+122 VLQHVVRHRLTR
-134 VICTARLGW
+134 VVCTARPGW
-143 GMDGLT
+143 GAEGLT
-149 VVNVDAL
+149 VVHVDAL
-156 DQERADALLTSA
+156 DQERADTLLRSA

-177 RHLVWTNSQGNP
+177 RHLVWANSQGNP
-189 LYLKELVAAGR
+189 LYLKELVAAGV
-200 HSGALSE
+200 HSGALTE
-207 TQGGWNWSGPLELS
+207 TEGGWNWSGPLELS

-234 LAEPRRRA
+234 LAEPQRRA

-251 LEPELT
+251 LEPELM
-257 PVPQDLVDMGFV
+257 PVPADLVDMGFV

-305 DRLEAAGADRPG
+305 DRLEAEGADRPG

-357 SRAAVARGATSRVG
+357 SRAAAARGATSRVG

-379 YQRQCVQA
+379 YQRQCAQA

-397 GGDVLTVIQVGC
+397 GGDMLTVIQVGC

-434 QELPPELE
+434 RELPAELE
-442 HSVLFFALTFALESA
+442 HAVLFFALTFALEAA

-474 WAATA
+474 WAETA

-490 AGRYTEALARID
+490 AGRYTEAIARIED
-502 VNHEAV
+502 NHEAV
-508 MATAGRFPSLMN
+508 MATAGRFPSLIN
-520 AANWVRNESILR
+520 AATGVRNESILR
-532 CGDLAGAETRA
+532 CGDLAGAESRA
-543 AQALAEVIGEDRWSV
+543 AQALAEVIEEDRWSV

-570 ARFRG
+570 ARLRG
-575 QAAAAV
+575 QAASAV
-581 RITAEGI
+581 RITAEGV
-588 PESGAR
+588 PESGVLP
-594 DDSQAMMWDV
+594 MMWDV

-615 LHGQSDRAERALAR
+615 LQGQSERAERALAR
-629 AENGLRP
+629 AEAGLRP
-636 AWRIARFAVG
+636 AWRIARFAVE

-653 AGAGRVNEAMQAA
+653 AGSGRVNEAMQVA
-666 LDNAAVARAHGAHSE
+666 LDNAATARAHGAHSE

-695 TSPRLLELAKTRQ
+695 TSPRLLELAKSRR

-719 QARALRDPAGLEEVA
+719 QARALRDPAGLEGVA
-734 AAFTACGVTLYAAE
+734 AAFTACGATLYAAE

-763 RDAERLERQASAL
+763 RDADRLERQASAL

-808 VAGLTNV
+808 VTGLTNV

-839 GVTGRGGLRALFGQN
+839 GVTGRGGLRALFGQG

>member
-12 NELRAA
+12 GELRAA
-18 LRALAVDGAVLLS
+18 LRALAVDGVVLLS

-38 TRLAAEA
+38 TRLAAEV

-58 TIATSQIPLGAI
+58 TVATSRIPLGAF
-70 ASHVPTDLPA
+70 ASHVPSDLPA
-80 GAPGP
+80 GAAGP
-85 GLLPAPSVR
+85 GLLPASSVR

-99 LARGGRRVLFI
+99 LARGGRRVLSV

-134 VICTARLGW
+134 VICTARAGW
-143 GMDGLT
+143 HMEGLT
-149 VVNVDAL
+149 VVHVDAL
-156 DQERADALLTSA
+156 DQERADTLLATA

-177 RHLVWTNSQGNP
+177 RHLVWANSQGNP
-189 LYLKELVAAGR
+189 LYLKELVAAGL
-200 HSGALSE
+200 HSGALTE

-234 LAEPRRRA
+234 LADPQRRA

-251 LEPELT
+251 LEPELM
-257 PVPQDLVDMGFV
+257 PVPHELVDMGFV

-305 DRLEAAGADRPG
+305 DRLEAGGADRPG

-379 YQRQCVQA
+379 YQRQCAQA

-397 GGDVLTVIQVGC
+397 GGDMLTVIQVGC

-423 AAVAVLDEVTA
+423 AAVAVLDEVTE

-442 HSVLFFALTFALESA
+442 HAVLFFALTFALEAA

-490 AGRYTEALARID
+490 AGRYTEAIARID
-502 VNHEAV
+502 ENHEAV

-520 AANWVRNESILR
+520 AANGVRNESILR
-532 CGDLAGAETRA
+532 CGDLAGAEARA
-543 AQALAEVIGEDRWSV
+543 KQALAEVIEEDRWSV

-588 PESGAR
+588 PESGALP
-594 DDSQAMMWDV
+594 MVWDV

-615 LHGQSDRAERALAR
+615 LLGQSDRAERALAR
-629 AENGLRP
+629 AEAGLRP
-636 AWRIARFAVG
+636 AWRIAQFAVG

-666 LDNAAVARAHGAHSE
+666 LDNAATARAHGAHSE

-695 TSPRLLELAKTRQ
+695 TSPRLLELAKSRK
-708 DPLTTAYASHA
+708 DALTTAYASHA
-719 QARALRDPAGLEEVA
+719 QARALRDPAGLEEAA
-734 AAFTACGVTLYAAE
+734 AAFTACGATLYAAE

-763 RDAERLERQASAL
+763 READRLERQASSL
-776 AESFDGATTPGLV
+776 AETFDGATTPGLV

-839 GVTGRGGLRALFGQN
+839 GVTGRGGLRELFGQA